1 MCFVYFLLREQKRF
15 LPPAFGELGTH
26 GHWGLEFSLALGGT
40 AAFPKTHPGGKSEK
54 YRDGSLFLLVRT

>member
-54 YRDGSLFLLVRT
+54 K